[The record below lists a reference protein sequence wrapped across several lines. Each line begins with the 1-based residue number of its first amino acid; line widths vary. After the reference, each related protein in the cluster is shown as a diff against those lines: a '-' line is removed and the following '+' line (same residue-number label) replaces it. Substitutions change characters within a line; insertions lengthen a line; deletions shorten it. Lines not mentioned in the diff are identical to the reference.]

1 MAIHK
6 KEYYG
11 DDVAE
16 VTITY
21 TGKHWFPHHIFYTAQ
36 VANKF
41 NSKITVSAKG
51 KKMIGAENPLAW
63 MAILGDL
70 SNTDITFFARG
81 SDATQAVKALV
92 KEIESFES

>member
-21 TGKHWFPHHIFYTAQ
+21 TGKNWFPHHMFYISQ

-41 NSKITVSAKG
+41 NSKITVTAKG
-51 KKMIGAENPLAW
+51 KKMIGAGNPLAW